1 LEVAATVTVDR
12 EWKINVALNR
22 PTFSS
27 SVLRRFSASRAV
39 DGNPD
44 SVMVDSSCF
53 HSTSEAYPWWAVDLG
68 AALSVFGILFTYGV
82 PDHWAKNGVELTIDS
97 GRYSVEAGILE
108 PLSPFSASSSLTE
121 FLTTGPRTVLN

>member
-1 LEVAATVTVDR
+1 ML
-12 EWKINVALNR
+12 
-22 PTFSS
+22 
-27 SVLRRFSASRAV
+27 
-39 DGNPD
+39 
-44 SVMVDSSCF
+44 DSSCF

-108 PLSPFSASSSLTE
+108 PLSVFGILFTNRGDCCGNVAYRLLTDGHNSYKIGYTE
-121 FLTTGPRTVLN
+121 CVRNPGVL